1 MTNELEERYGP
12 CEIRTP
18 SSRADNQYTLIKTK
32 AGAFYVLFEDGEG
45 NEQESKITEEIY
57 LEMLQQ
63 ARNDD
68 AKLRWDKRHLDDSAD
83 VNTLPDR
90 LYGDQRRSVEE
101 AVIAAVLLGNESKA
115 RRAVSDLQWR
125 RIKMRFELGMTL
137 DEIAEAEGRTKM
149 PISRSIEDAIE
160 KIKKILK

>member
-63 ARNDD
+63 ARDDD
-68 AKLRWDKRHLDDSAD
+68 AKLRWNKRHLDDSAD
-83 VNTLPDR
+83 VAELPDSL
-90 LYGDQRRSVEE
+90 LYESRGLENMVV
-101 AVIAAVLLGNESKA
+101 AIVLLAEDGPA
-115 RRAVSDLQWR
+115 RALLTDLQWR
-125 RIKMRFELGMTL
+125 RLQKYYVQRLTL
-137 DEIAEAEGRTKM
+137 DEIAELDGCTKM
-149 PISRSIEDAIE
+149 GVKNTIMKA
-160 KIKKILK
+160 IKKLKNFL